1 MYKSTSLPLPMKNT
15 GGRHCAPNAMPLS
28 RNPRSAAML
37 NLSGQALVLL
47 LAAVASA
54 TTLAQDTYAA
64 PRQAMVDEIRAVAR
78 GADTGR
84 PTRGL

>member
-1 MYKSTSLPLPMKNT
+1 
-15 GGRHCAPNAMPLS
+15 
-28 RNPRSAAML
+28 ML

-78 GADTGR
+78 GAATDTGR
-84 PTRGL
+84 PTIDARVLTARLFTPGRATSRTGDLTRARIAV